1 MSRHEDILAL
11 IQEYTFLKVE
21 DACSR
26 LGVSPATVRRD
37 FAEMEQLGLLK
48 RVTGGAIGTE
58 KQNAEEL
65 GNPNLSE
72 KRRIAEKAVS
82 LVSPGDTLF
91 LDSGSTN
98 TEIAKLLSTRRDISV
113 ITNSITIAYL
123 LDHSPNNI
131 SVFICGGNI
140 GDGSY
145 PASIVG
151 PAAEVM
157 ISQFRANTFFMGAYS
172 VHPEFG
178 VTDPYVLAAGI
189 KRKMIQSAT
198 RTILVADYTK
208 FGKTSKSVVCS
219 LDQVDRVITDD
230 KVDGEVV
237 KILNAYGCTV
247 DIV

>member
-1 MSRHEDILAL
+1 MKRYEDILAL

-37 FAEMEQLGLLK
+37 FAEMERLGLLK
-48 RVTGGAIGTE
+48 RVTGGATGRE
-58 KQNAEEL
+58 KQSAGEP
-65 GNPNLSE
+65 GPPNLPE

-91 LDSGSTN
+91 LDCGSTN
-98 TEIAKLLSTRRDISV
+98 VEIARLLSDHRDISV

-123 LDHSPNNI
+123 LDHGPNNI

-172 VHPEFG
+172 VHTEFG
-178 VTDPYVLAAGI
+178 VTDPYVLASGI
-189 KRKMIQSAT
+189 KRKMMESAT
-198 RTILVADYTK
+198 RTILVTDHTK
-208 FGKTSKSVVCS
+208 FGKISKSVVCS

-237 KILNAYGCTV
+237 KNLNAYGCAV